1 MASILFDY
9 KHPNFKSKKFLDSPA
24 ATIKPA
30 PENYHATSNHPEYIH
45 KDKGNWI
52 LVKGCRM
59 NCVIVLRNSSFEVL
73 EARKLKGDLVV
84 TGRTGNGEDGVYVHT
99 SGFDHKHL
107 KQKDK
112 FSLFSNRLIA
122 GIIGSS

>member
-45 KDKGNWI
+45 KDKEN
-52 LVKGCRM
+52 
-59 NCVIVLRNSSFEVL
+59 
-73 EARKLKGDLVV
+73 
-84 TGRTGNGEDGVYVHT
+84 
-99 SGFDHKHL
+99 
-107 KQKDK
+107 
-112 FSLFSNRLIA
+112 
-122 GIIGSS
+122 